1 MTDKKTEKPR
11 VIDREMALYDL
22 ISAQAACDPVI
33 KNAINPHFKN
43 RYADLGAC
51 IDACKKALHNY
62 HFAVLQTN
70 GHDQFG
76 QYVMTSLIHVSGEK
90 FQSVVYLVL
99 DRQNMQGLGS
109 AITYA
114 RRYGL
119 LGLVG
124 LAPEDDDGNA
134 ASKAAPKLE
143 APKPISADQFQE
155 INNLI
160 FDTETDETKFCA
172 YWKVEQL
179 HDMKTT
185 HATDAIAMLKKKKA
199 QAPKEEDNG
208 TAK

>member
-1 MTDKKTEKPR
+1 MTAKKTEKPR

-22 ISAQAACDPVI
+22 ISAQAACDPVM
-33 KNAINPHFKN
+33 KNSTNPHFKS
-43 RYADLGAC
+43 RYADLSAC

-124 LAPEDDDGNA
+124 LAPEDDDGHA
-134 ASKAAPKLE
+134 ASQPSVSMSST
-143 APKPISADQFQE
+143 PPQKPTPRSVPVPIGDF
-155 INNLI
+155 
-160 FDTETDETKFCA
+160 
-172 YWKVEQL
+172 
-179 HDMKTT
+179 
-185 HATDAIAMLKKKKA
+185 
-199 QAPKEEDNG
+199 
-208 TAK
+208 

>member
-1 MTDKKTEKPR
+1 MAMVSAPPLKKPMTGKKAEKPR

-22 ISAQAACDPVI
+22 IAAQAACDPVI
-33 KNAINPHFKN
+33 KNATNPHFKN

-51 IDACKKALHNY
+51 IDACKKSLHNH

-90 FQSVVYLVL
+90 FQSIVYLVL

-134 ASKAAPKLE
+134 ASQPNISMSSK
-143 APKPISADQFQE
+143 KP
-155 INNLI
+155 
-160 FDTETDETKFCA
+160 TKTATIQNA
-172 YWKVEQL
+172 YGEF
-179 HDMKTT
+179 
-185 HATDAIAMLKKKKA
+185 
-199 QAPKEEDNG
+199 
-208 TAK
+208 

>member
-1 MTDKKTEKPR
+1 MAVKKAEQPR

-22 ISAQAACDPVI
+22 IAAQAACDPVI
-33 KNAINPHFKN
+33 KNATNPHFKN

-51 IDACKKALHNY
+51 IDACKKALHNH

-90 FQSVVYLVL
+90 FQSIVYLVL

-124 LAPEDDDGNA
+124 LAAEDDDGNA
-134 ASKAAPKLE
+134 ASQPNISMSSK
-143 APKPISADQFQE
+143 KP
-155 INNLI
+155 
-160 FDTETDETKFCA
+160 TKTATIQNA
-172 YWKVEQL
+172 YGEF
-179 HDMKTT
+179 
-185 HATDAIAMLKKKKA
+185 
-199 QAPKEEDNG
+199 
-208 TAK
+208 

>member
-1 MTDKKTEKPR
+1 MTDKKAEKPR

-124 LAPEDDDGNA
+124 LAPEDDDGNE
-134 ASKAAPKLE
+134 ASKPN
-143 APKPISADQFQE
+143 IS
-155 INNLI
+155 
-160 FDTETDETKFCA
+160 
-172 YWKVEQL
+172 
-179 HDMKTT
+179 MS
-185 HATDAIAMLKKKKA
+185 LKKPTKTA
-199 QAPKEEDNG
+199 TIQNANG
-208 TAK
+208 DF

>member
-1 MTDKKTEKPR
+1 MTAKKTEKPADTSIDGKKIVR

-33 KNAINPHFKN
+33 KNATNPHFKN

-134 ASKAAPKLE
+134 ASQPAVSMSPT
-143 APKPISADQFQE
+143 PPQ
-155 INNLI
+155 
-160 FDTETDETKFCA
+160 
-172 YWKVEQL
+172 
-179 HDMKTT
+179 KTT
-185 HATDAIAMLKKKKA
+185 PRSVPVPIGDF
-199 QAPKEEDNG
+199 
-208 TAK
+208 